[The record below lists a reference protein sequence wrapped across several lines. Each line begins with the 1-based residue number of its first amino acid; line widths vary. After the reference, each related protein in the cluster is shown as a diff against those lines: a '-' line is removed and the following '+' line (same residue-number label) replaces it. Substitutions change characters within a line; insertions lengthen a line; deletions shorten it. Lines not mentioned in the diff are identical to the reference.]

1 MDLGQEPVICRSHRG
16 LFPCGF
22 QPLMF
27 PRLMERISARTLVL
41 SQRAAESSSGETSGR
56 ISLQESGDIPDGFQ
70 SGQVEVEAL
79 P

>member
-1 MDLGQEPVICRSHRG
+1 
-16 LFPCGF
+16 
-22 QPLMF
+22 MF
-27 PRLMERISARTLVL
+27 PRVMEKISVRTLVL
-41 SQRAAESSSGETSGR
+41 SQPATESSSQETSGR

>member
-1 MDLGQEPVICRSHRG
+1 
-16 LFPCGF
+16 
-22 QPLMF
+22 MF
-27 PRLMERISARTLVL
+27 PRVMEKISARTLVL
-41 SQRAAESSSGETSGR
+41 SQPAAESSSQETSGR